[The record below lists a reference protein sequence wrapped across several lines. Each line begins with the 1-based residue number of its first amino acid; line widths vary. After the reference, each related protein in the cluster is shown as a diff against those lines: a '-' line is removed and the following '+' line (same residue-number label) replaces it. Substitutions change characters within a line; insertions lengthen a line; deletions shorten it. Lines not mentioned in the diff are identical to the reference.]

1 MHMADALVTPAVA
14 GTMYACSAAGSGVSL
29 YRVCA
34 IRSPAQSAGNPM
46 GRTHR
51 GKWRGEID
59 VAQIAGRA
67 EYGLL
72 RDDSGWGISGKQ
84 TVSAADSRKAG
95 VCVSGFRQPVIYVN
109 CI

>member
-1 MHMADALVTPAVA
+1 MPAA
-14 GTMYACSAAGSGVSL
+14 TACCSAARL
-29 YRVCA
+29 
-34 IRSPAQSAGNPM
+34 
-46 GRTHR
+46 H
-51 GKWRGEID
+51 
-59 VAQIAGRA
+59 GRA

-72 RDDSGWGISGKQ
+72 RDDSGCGISGKQ

>member
-1 MHMADALVTPAVA
+1 MRRQDL
-14 GTMYACSAAGSGVSL
+14 
-29 YRVCA
+29 VCA
-34 IRSPAQSAGNPM
+34 IRSPAQSAGDPM

-51 GKWRGEID
+51 GKWRREID
-59 VAQIAGRA
+59 VAQIADRA